1 MHGQISLFDSTSLLW
16 HTERCGGIAGIM
28 FSRCEEMP
36 FAGHTKLCP
45 RDASASRPE
54 AKPGNAAVSR

>member
-1 MHGQISLFDSTSLLW
+1 MKLQLDLVTRTSISIFLYSN
-16 HTERCGGIAGIM
+16 RPV
-28 FSRCEEMP
+28 CEEP

-45 RDASASRPE
+45 RNASASRSE